1 MTALNAAARSAYRQ
15 LFRASRKTFAGDV
28 PVLQAFQGKM
38 RLDAEALGIHPSPT
52 ALQEYTDNTLSVTQ
66 FLTRN
71 VLQATRVDDA
81 VWRLQIK
88 KETEL
93 GDNASIKTPPPIPES
108 SRQARKRAKAQTA
121 LDADVLSPPPERRM
135 NYSVLKKVSKERTIP
150 ELNEADLEESFVR
163 GSGPG
168 GQSVNKTEN
177 NVQLVHKPTGLR
189 VACQETRSLE
199 QNRRLARR
207 WLLEKLDRQINPG
220 LSNEELKKAR
230 QNERERRRR
239 KKAKKR
245 ALGKVVAQSDFI

>member
-1 MTALNAAARSAYRQ
+1 MTTLNAAARSAYRQ
-15 LFRASRKTFAGDV
+15 LFRASRTTFAGDV
-28 PVLQAFQGKM
+28 PVLQAFRGKM
-38 RLDAEALGIHPSPT
+38 RLDVDALGTNPSPT

-71 VLQATRVDDA
+71 VLQATRVDDEL
-81 VWRLQIK
+81 WRLQIN

-108 SRQARKRAKAQTA
+108 SRQARKRAKAQT
-121 LDADVLSPPPERRM
+121 LDAGPLPERRM
-135 NYSVLKKVSKERTIP
+135 NYSVLKRVSKERTIP

-207 WLLEKLDRQINPG
+207 WLLEKLDKQVNPG
-220 LSNEELKKAR
+220 LSKEGLKKAR

-239 KKAKKR
+239 KKAKKK
-245 ALGKVVAQSDFI
+245 ALGKATAESDDGFE